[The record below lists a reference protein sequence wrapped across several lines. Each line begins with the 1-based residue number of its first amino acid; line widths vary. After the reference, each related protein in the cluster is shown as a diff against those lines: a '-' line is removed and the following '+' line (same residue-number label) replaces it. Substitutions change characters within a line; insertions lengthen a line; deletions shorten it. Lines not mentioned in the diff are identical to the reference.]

1 MQDKVTWKWYH
12 DGGNP
17 LVGEYVEGNT
27 IRVLEIDK
35 DFDLGETLDAIENFN
50 NEAYGEQE

>member
-12 DGGNP
+12 DGGSP
-17 LVGEYVEGNT
+17 LQGEYVEGNT

-35 DFDLGETLDAIENFN
+35 DFELGETLDAIEEFN
-50 NEAYGEQE
+50 LAAYGS